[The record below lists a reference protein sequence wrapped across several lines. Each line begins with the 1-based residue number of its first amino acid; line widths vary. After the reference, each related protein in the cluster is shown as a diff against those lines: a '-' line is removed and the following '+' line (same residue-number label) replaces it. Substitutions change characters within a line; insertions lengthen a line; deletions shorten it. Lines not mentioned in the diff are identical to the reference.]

1 MATEPGSKWEKLDWL
16 KGDGPAGATGPVG
29 WARQRPPER
38 VEIAYGPSA
47 GKLVLGVLFFGFVA
61 AFMAHEARTN
71 DRGLILGGLI
81 ELSTPWATVFYWVI
95 SATGVAFV
103 LLALL
108 LVPRC
113 LVRRHIVLEKD
124 AITIPS
130 RTPSRR
136 VYRIARGDIRD
147 VSVRQYRHLRYVKIY
162 HAGGVRPINSTWLPH
177 EWDLDVILEWLR
189 AH

>member
-1 MATEPGSKWEKLDWL
+1 MATEPGGKWEKLDWL
-16 KGDGPAGATGPVG
+16 KGDGPAAAPGPVG

-47 GKLVLGVLFFGFVA
+47 GKLVLGVLFFGCVA
-61 AFMAHEARTN
+61 AFMAHAARTN

-95 SATGVAFV
+95 SAAGVAFV
-103 LLALL
+103 LLMLL

-189 AH
+189 AR